1 MRIFIFGLLYFL
13 TTASAMSAKETKPFV
28 PLHETPQSL
37 TNISFQDETGRPF
50 QLSDWRGKIILL
62 NVWAT
67 WCGPCREEM
76 PTLDRLQKKLGGER
90 FDVLALSID
99 RGGVGVVQEFY
110 DEIGLQHLQI
120 RIDPTMKAS
129 RDMKVIG
136 LPTTLL
142 IGPDGTELGRKVG
155 PAEWDAPEAIA
166 FFTNII
172 DKHAN

>member
-1 MRIFIFGLLYFL
+1 MRSCILGFVLLL
-13 TTASAMSAKETKPFV
+13 QMISVAHAESRPFV
-28 PLHETPQSL
+28 PLHETPQL
-37 TNISFQDETGRPF
+37 VANISFQDEAGQSL
-50 QLSDWRGKIILL
+50 QLSDWRGKVVLL

-76 PTLDRLQKKLGGER
+76 PTLDRLQEKLGGER

-99 RGGVGVVQEFY
+99 RGGVGVVRDFY

-120 RIDPTMKAS
+120 RIDQTTRAS
-129 RDMKVIG
+129 RAMKVFG

-142 IGPDGTELGRKVG
+142 IGPDGKELGRKVG

-166 FFTNII
+166 FFKSIL
-172 DKHAN
+172 DKHSR

>member
-1 MRIFIFGLLYFL
+1 MKFFAIGLLYFL
-13 TTASAMSAKETKPFV
+13 TTATVVLAETKPFV
-28 PLHETPQSL
+28 PLHEIPQAL
-37 TNISFQDETGRPF
+37 ADISFQDETGSPL
-50 QLSDWRGKIILL
+50 QLSDWRGKVVLL

-76 PTLDRLQKKLGGER
+76 PTLDRLQEKLGGER

-120 RIDPTMKAS
+120 RIDPTTRAS
-129 RDMKVIG
+129 RDMKVFG

-142 IGPDGTELGRKVG
+142 IGPDGKELGRKVG

-166 FFTNII
+166 FFRNII

>member
-1 MRIFIFGLLYFL
+1 MRLFILGFVLLL
-13 TTASAMSAKETKPFV
+13 QMISVAHAESRPFV
-28 PLHETPQSL
+28 PLHETPQL
-37 TNISFQDETGRPF
+37 VANISFQDEAGQSL
-50 QLSDWRGKIILL
+50 QLSDWRGKVVLL

-76 PTLDRLQKKLGGER
+76 PTLDRLQEELGGER

-99 RGGVGVVQEFY
+99 RGGVGVVRDFY

-120 RIDPTMKAS
+120 RIDQTTRAS
-129 RDMKVIG
+129 RAMKVFG

-142 IGPDGTELGRKVG
+142 IGPDGKELGRKVG

-166 FFTNII
+166 FFKSIL
-172 DKHAN
+172 DKHSR